1 VIIVVL
7 GVLAV
12 LTVPLTGGDLRRLST
27 LPIRHWWAIWVALGV
42 QTALVWAP
50 DGLPDGVARVAHLAT
65 YAIAGWFAWS
75 NRRLPGMWVMALGGA
90 LNLIAIVAN
99 GGVMP
104 ASRSAW
110 ERAGYSLDEGFGN
123 SEVRDDARLGFLGD
137 VFAVPDGWPFAN
149 VFSVGD
155 VVIVIGLGW
164 LAHRWCRRPAPDP
177 SAGASAGDA
186 GVPAQPVVP
195 DVPEDET
202 VRRSDRPGE

>member
-27 LPIRHWWAIWVALGV
+27 IPIRHAWAIWVALGV

-50 DGLPDGVARVAHLAT
+50 DALPDGVARAAHLGT
-65 YAIAGWFAWS
+65 YAVAGWFAWS
-75 NRRLPGMWVMALGGA
+75 NRHLPGVWLMALGGA

-104 ASRSAW
+104 ASPSAW
-110 ERAGYSLDEGFGN
+110 ERAGYSLEDGFAN
-123 SEVRDDARLGFLGD
+123 SQVRANAPLGFLGD

-155 VVIVIGLGW
+155 IVIVIGIGW
-164 LAHRWCRRPAPDP
+164 LAHRWCRRPDADP
-177 SAGASAGDA
+177 QPSASAGDA
-186 GVPAQPVVP
+186 GVPAESVVA

-202 VRRSDRPGE
+202 MRRSDRPGE